1 MPWKETCPMDQ
12 RVAFIADWLRDEWTM
27 SDLAYRYGISRKT
40 AYKWVARYTGDPAHG
55 LADRSRAPTQAGGA
69 MADEVRDAVLALRRA
84 HPYWG
89 PKKLRAVLRDR
100 APRGAWPAASTMGD
114 LLRRE
119 GLSQPRRRARYVVP
133 LTQPLAAATAPNDVW
148 TADFKGWF
156 RTGDGTRC
164 DPLTI
169 ADACSRGVFCCRIV
183 SPTDLGVRPWFER
196 TFREYGWPRALRT
209 ETGPPFATPG
219 PAQLSQLAVWWLK
232 LGIQLDRIAP
242 GHPEQNG
249 RHERFH
255 LTLQKETTTPPAR
268 TPRQQQTRLDRMR
281 REFNTER
288 PHEALGQQPPSRVHV
303 VSSRPYTPPP
313 TKSDGSATTGRSRGA
328 GTSSSS
334 ARRSAVKLSGSRR
347 RSTAIGLCA
356 SCTSNW
362 GALIGRPA
370 ASPRPGTAVPLAPQ
384 PPRRHARASQPWKC
398 RRGGNHR
405 SVSTATWK
413 SHTHR
418 EIPTFPP
425 LITRAKKCYP
435 CNRSILLPMFPVAH
449 GSTVPPTEQPV
460 ALSSHVRACSAG
472 GSPPPRCS

>member
-40 AYKWVARYTGDPAHG
+40 AYKWVARDTGDPAHG
-55 LADRSRAPTQAGGA
+55 LADRSRAPTQHGRA

-84 HPYWG
+84 HPHWG

-119 GLSQPRRRARYVVP
+119 GLRQPRRRRGYVVP

-169 ADACSRGVFCCRIV
+169 ADACSRWVFCCRILA
-183 SPTDLGVRPWFER
+183 PTDLGVRAWFER
-196 TFREYGWPRALRT
+196 RFREYGLPRALRT
-209 ETGPPFATPG
+209 DTGQPFATPG

-249 RHERFH
+249 RHEPFH
-255 LTLQKETTTPPAR
+255 LTLQQETTTPPAR
-268 TPRQQQTRLDRMR
+268 TPRQQQTRFDRMR

-303 VSSRPYTPPP
+303 VSSRPYP
-313 TKSDGSATTGRSRGA
+313 TRLEDPWYDATHEIRRVRHNGEIKWRGDL
-328 GTSSSS
+328 
-334 ARRSAVKLSGSRR
+334 VFI
-347 RSTAIGLCA
+347 STAVRREVVGIAETEYGDWIVRFMHLELGRIDRQTRRF
-356 SCTSNW
+356 TSAW
-362 GALIGRPA
+362 HGRRPRAA
-370 ASPRPGTAVPLAPQ
+370 ASETA
-384 PPRRHARASQPWKC
+384 
-398 RRGGNHR
+398 
-405 SVSTATWK
+405 
-413 SHTHR
+413 
-418 EIPTFPP
+418 
-425 LITRAKKCYP
+425 
-435 CNRSILLPMFPVAH
+435 
-449 GSTVPPTEQPV
+449 
-460 ALSSHVRACSAG
+460 
-472 GSPPPRCS
+472 